1 MKPLIPGCCELCR
14 RPIETGSGSLC
25 TDCFS
30 RLFNESWASP
40 VRCPACLEH
49 RAPLADGI
57 CSFCHEG
64 AGAAYEVRSLARYL
78 EPWPGLIQAVK
89 FGQKAPLLKDLGRL
103 MQICLGP
110 PEEDELVTW
119 VPLSPGRFML
129 RGFNQ
134 AARLAKAYA
143 EPTQS
148 RTLALLRRTRGTTA
162 QARLGARGR
171 KHNLDGAFALL
182 RGGNVE
188 GRRIL
193 LIDDV
198 VTTGATTTAC
208 CALLTAAGA
217 ARVRIFSLCC
227 G

>member
-1 MKPLIPGCCELCR
+1 MKPWIPGCCELCR
-14 RPIETGSGSLC
+14 RPIEAGAKSLC
-25 TDCFS
+25 QACFS
-30 RLFNESWASP
+30 RLLDESRASP
-40 VRCPACLEH
+40 VRCPACLEY

-57 CSFCHEG
+57 CLVCHEG
-64 AGAAYEVRSLARYL
+64 EGPVYEVRSLARYL

-103 MQICLGP
+103 MGLCLGP
-110 PEEDELVTW
+110 PEKDELVTW

-134 AARLAKAYA
+134 AARLARAYA
-143 EPTQS
+143 ESTQS
-148 RTLALLRRTRGTTA
+148 RAWPLLRRIRGTKA

-171 KHNLDGAFALL
+171 RHNLDGAFALL